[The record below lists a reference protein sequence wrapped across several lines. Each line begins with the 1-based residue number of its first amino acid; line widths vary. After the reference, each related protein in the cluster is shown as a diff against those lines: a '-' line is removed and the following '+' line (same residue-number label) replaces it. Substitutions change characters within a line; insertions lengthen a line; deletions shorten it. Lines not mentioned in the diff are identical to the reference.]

1 MAEKS
6 KSNPSKQDD
15 SKNLTNDPQLKE
27 LISKG
32 IIRLLHEKPEKPLL
46 FLAEYFQS
54 QSTSLNKDKTA
65 EAVEILQ
72 LSSYKQPVFQSNLM
86 KAFEILS
93 ENTKHCITG
102 LLFNEIMVSYCK
114 KYFSDDIFNLINQKF
129 ICKSLES
136 VNYSVF
142 SFAFTCCSILFELTK
157 VSENVYKKFIS
168 FSNDQAVTVDLTESL
183 IELIADLSVDNTNT
197 VEKEHFSTTIAAFL
211 KNQSDSLKHKN
222 IKEISANEFVYSLCE
237 VFLSKVDLK

>member
-6 KSNPSKQDD
+6 KSNSTKQDD

-32 IIRLLHEKPEKPLL
+32 ILRLLHDKPEKPLL

-54 QSTSLNKDKTA
+54 ESTKLNKDKAA

-72 LSSYKQPVFQSNLM
+72 LSSYKQPIFQSNLM

-114 KYFSDDIFNLINQKF
+114 KYFCDELCNLINQKF

-136 VNYSVF
+136 VNFSVF
-142 SFAFTCCSILFELTK
+142 SFAFTCCSILFELKK

-183 IELIADLSVDNTNT
+183 IELIAGLTDKNTNS
-197 VEKEHFSTTIAAFL
+197 VEKEHFTVTIAAFL
-211 KNQSDSLKHKN
+211 KSQSESLRRKN
-222 IKEISANEFVYSLCE
+222 VREISANEFIYSLCE
-237 VFLSKVDLK
+237 VFLSKVNLK